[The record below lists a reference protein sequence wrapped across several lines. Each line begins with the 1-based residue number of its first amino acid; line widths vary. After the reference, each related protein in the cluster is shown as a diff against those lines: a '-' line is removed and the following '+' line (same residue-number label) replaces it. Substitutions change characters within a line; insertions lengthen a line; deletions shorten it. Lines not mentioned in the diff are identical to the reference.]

1 MLRVNMNENVTVH
14 KAPERQAAVQGQ
26 LSTGRVVEQNPV
38 TAWIPGQMAG
48 ASSTTFRRTISPH
61 SEAVHSRTAGRTADF
76 PAETTVSTKQSE
88 TIENQQVLFIKQIDD
103 AVQELRRERKTAD
116 NDLSFCLMVVDAC
129 RMLEQDLNGI
139 KALLGSRDYDVCHRY
154 MIRKMSA
161 LYNAGFR
168 KALEFLQFQITIGC
182 DWVYTKALDRITR
195 YFTKLGYKSAN
206 TEANKAWLAEI
217 FQLHINNELDYLEYL
232 KDSPDGHCI
241 VKQIE
246 SNIQWMTNSE
256 SPAYC
261 IELIND
267 QYRRTIIARMNSL
280 CCKIGNSVNCSDAG
294 KRIENVPHKAANT
307 KMEQRKHHD
316 LIFVKFRVLRQ
327 SQTVRISG
335 DSRTLHDRNRIGYLQ
350 GLFKLYEEHNKLVG
364 NPHTPLLVE
373 LNRLITQ
380 IINELQV
387 KLENGIYDGDQTL
400 KEEVLSLLE
409 GPETKKWLKQS
420 QDTAILAV
428 SKGSVMI
435 YSQLHDCLN
444 GIYTLLY
451 DKSHDQDIMVLTQL
465 KQFLDMYEDKLKQLS
480 THHEMTLRTRLDTAG
495 SILFAKLCGPVL
507 DDYKMWP
514 HDTWDG
520 AIRTGALMCRHK
532 NKMIELTPYIPYLS
546 SSNNTKARDAWQC
559 AACFA
564 WFDDLRNLCCQTS
577 FTEKDVDNLLDLK
590 DAAPDLP
597 SYIVGDYLVMVL
609 TRLFPFMLQTNPNT
623 ALIEKVTKLSEWI
636 YYLGRKSRHNHGISQ
651 ELYEYNEEW
660 REKYIGKAGE
670 RAMTSSNTSAARMP
684 SSVHPGTLSVLSSET
699 FDCFSRMRLQDVPYM
714 QQSSIPFPCPSV
726 PTPAPC
732 GAFQQSVSS
741 THCRTVA
748 QPAAGSGQPPSL
760 SARSC
765 LPRIPAPACNRADF
779 HQPPVCGRQIRSWW
793 RQAESQQ
800 QYENP
805 DDRPCI

>member
-116 NDLSFCLMVVDAC
+116 NDLLFCLMVVDTC
-129 RMLEQDLNGI
+129 KMLEQDLNGI
-139 KALLGSRDYDVCHRY
+139 KAHVGLKGYDACHRY
-154 MIRKMSA
+154 MIRKMSE

-182 DWVYTKALDRITR
+182 DWIYTKALDKITR

-206 TEANKAWLAEI
+206 TEANKTLLAEI
-217 FQLHINNELDYLEYL
+217 FQLHLNNEVNYLEYL
-232 KDSPDGHCI
+232 KDSPDDPCI
-241 VKQIE
+241 VKQIK
-246 SNIQWMTNSE
+246 SNIEWLTDPG
-256 SPAYC
+256 SPAFC
-261 IELIND
+261 IKLIND
-267 QYRRTIIARMNSL
+267 QYRCTIIARMNSL
-280 CCKIGNSVNCSDAG
+280 CRKISNSVNCSDAG

-316 LIFVKFRVLRQ
+316 LIFAKFKTLRQ
-327 SQTVRISG
+327 SQTVRTSG
-335 DSRTLHDRNRIGYLQ
+335 DSRTLHDRKRIGYLQ

-373 LNRLITQ
+373 LNRLIKQ
-380 IINELQV
+380 ITNELQV

-400 KEEVLSLLE
+400 KETVLSLLK

-420 QDTAILAV
+420 QDTEILAV
-428 SKGSVMI
+428 PKGPVMVLKKFHDFLDGI
-435 YSQLHDCLN
+435 FVLLHDE
-444 GIYTLLY
+444 
-451 DKSHDQDIMVLTQL
+451 SHDQDIMILTQL
-465 KQFLDMYEDKLKQLS
+465 KQFLDMHGDKLKQLS
-480 THHEMTLRTRLDTAG
+480 KYQEGTLRTRLDTAG
-495 SILFAKLCGPVL
+495 SILFTKLCVPIL

-514 HDTWDG
+514 HDTLDG
-520 AIRTGALMCRHK
+520 AIQTGTLMYRHK
-532 NKMIELTPYIPYLS
+532 DKMIELTPYIPYLS
-546 SSNNTKARDAWQC
+546 SSNNTKSQDAWQC

-564 WFDDLRNLCCQTS
+564 WFDDLQNLCCQTS

-597 SYIVGDYLVMVL
+597 SYIVGDSLVMVL

-699 FDCFSRMRLQDVPYM
+699 FDCFSRMRLQDVPHM

-760 SARSC
+760 AARPF
-765 LPRIPAPACNRADF
+765 LHRIPAPACNRADF
-779 HQPPVCGRQIRSWW
+779 RQPPVCGQIRPRW